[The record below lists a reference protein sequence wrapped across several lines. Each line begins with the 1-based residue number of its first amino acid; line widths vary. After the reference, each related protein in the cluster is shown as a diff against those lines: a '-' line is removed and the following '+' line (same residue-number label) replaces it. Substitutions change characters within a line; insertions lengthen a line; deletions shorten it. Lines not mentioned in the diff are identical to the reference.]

1 MSDRI
6 SRRIL
11 EAILA
16 EVELPDSAYE
26 RAYRRY
32 HDLGEWFQR
41 PEAACHPFDPH
52 VYAQGSF
59 RLGTVVLSDEYDLD
73 MGCRLRSG
81 LSKASHTQRALKHL
95 VKADLA
101 AYRTARGIE
110 HGVEEKPRCWRLR
123 YKDELSFH
131 LDAVPSIP
139 ADQAQQVTMVRAMA
153 EAGVPAPLSEAV
165 ANHAGSI
172 TDNRLPNY
180 AIISPDWP
188 VSNSEGHALW
198 FEHRMRTISPGFAQG
213 FMTAGQVD
221 ELPAYRRKT
230 PLQRCV
236 QLLKHHRNTH
246 FAGRTDLMPASV
258 LLTTLAAHA
267 YQGEGDLVLALQ
279 RILAD
284 MGGKV
289 RASFPRVPNPVNP
302 EEDFADRWGRPE
314 GRQLDLEGNFWA
326 WLRQA
331 QNSFAAILSSRD
343 AGDLAE
349 LVKEHLRIPISP
361 ERLGAS
367 VGLGAPA
374 VPASPRVQQLGAN
387 VPRPWCRE

>member
-6 SRRIL
+6 PRRIV

-32 HDLGEWFQR
+32 HDLAEWFQR
-41 PEAACHPFDPH
+41 PEATCYPFDPH

-73 MGCRLRSG
+73 MGCRLRRGVST
-81 LSKASHTQRALKHL
+81 ASHTQRDLKHL

-101 AYRTARGIE
+101 AYRAARGIE
-110 HGVEEKPRCWRLR
+110 QGLEEKPRCWRLR
-123 YKDELSFH
+123 YMDELSFH

-139 ADQAQQVTMVRAMA
+139 AEQAQRLGMTLAMA
-153 EAGVPAPLSEAV
+153 AAGLPMPLSEAV
-165 ANHAGSI
+165 AKYAGSI
-172 TDNRLPNY
+172 TDNRLKNYPNL
-180 AIISPDWP
+180 SPDWL

-198 FEHRMRTISPGFAQG
+198 FEHRMRTVSPSSAQG
-213 FMTAGQVD
+213 FLTAGQVD
-221 ELPAYRRKT
+221 ELPVYRRKT

-236 QLLKHHRNTH
+236 QLLKHHRNAY
-246 FAGRTDLMPASV
+246 FARRTELMPASV

-267 YQGEGDLVLALQ
+267 YQGEGDLVPALQ
-279 RILAD
+279 RILTD

-289 RASFPRVPNPVNP
+289 HASSPRVPNPVNP
-302 EEDFADRWGRPE
+302 AEDFADRWSRPE

-331 QNSFAAILSSRD
+331 QISFAAILSSRD
-343 AGDLAE
+343 AENLAG
-349 LVKEHLRIPISP
+349 LVKEHLQITISP
-361 ERLGAS
+361 ERLGTS
-367 VGLGAPA
+367 VGLGAAA
-374 VPASPRVQQLGAN
+374 VAVSPRVQQLGAN
-387 VPRPWCRE
+387 APRPWCQE